1 MGKIKNLSF
10 ALIVSSIL
18 FTGCMQEKV
27 ANITPSK
34 PKQSNLA
41 IYSEQQTK
49 LPPSTINNITYA
61 TSSET
66 NLTDYNKHSELLVAD
81 ENDTAMI
88 DQLLEINKEFVLAKS
103 SPKEDSFI
111 AQSNWQEITKE
122 EEIIAT
128 AMAYLDTKYV
138 WAANGPSAFDCSGFT
153 RYVFKENGMTLPRYS
168 GHQAKVG
175 TKISFDELQ
184 KGDLV
189 FFDTE
194 KRYTKRVNHVGI
206 YIGDDKFI
214 HASSAK
220 KKVIITSFK
229 KKHFYKNR
237 FLWGRRIIDDRNI
250 AYNSL

>member
-1 MGKIKNLSF
+1 MKKIKNLSF
-10 ALIVSSIL
+10 ALIVSPIL
-18 FTGCMQEKV
+18 FTGCMQEKI
-27 ANITPSK
+27 ANISPPK

-41 IYSEQQTK
+41 IHSKQQTQLPPNTTNYTIYTISSEKNLTNYSEY
-49 LPPSTINNITYA
+49 SN
-61 TSSET
+61 
-66 NLTDYNKHSELLVAD
+66 LLVVN
-81 ENDTAMI
+81 ENNTTI
-88 DQLLEINKEFVLAKS
+88 LDQLLELHEEFVLTES
-103 SPKEDSFI
+103 SPKEDSFV
-111 AQSNWQEITKE
+111 AQNNWQEITKE

-128 AMAYLDTKYV
+128 AMAYLDTKYL

-153 RYVFKENGMTLPRYS
+153 KYVFKENGMTLPRYS

-194 KRYTKRVNHVGI
+194 KKYTKRVNHVGI
-206 YIGDDKFI
+206 YIGDGKFI

-220 KKVIITSFK
+220 KKVIISSF

-237 FLWGRRIIDDRNI
+237 FLWGQRIIDDRNI

>member
-1 MGKIKNLSF
+1 MKKIKNFSF
-10 ALIVSSIL
+10 VLIVSPIL
-18 FTGCMQEKV
+18 FTGCMQEKI
-27 ANITPSK
+27 ANISPPK
-34 PKQSNLA
+34 PNQDNLA
-41 IYSEQQTK
+41 IYSKQQTK
-49 LPPSTINNITYA
+49 LSSNTANDTIYS

-66 NLTDYNKHSELLVAD
+66 NLTNYNEYYDLLVVD
-81 ENDTAMI
+81 ENDTAII
-88 DQLLEINKEFVLAKS
+88 DQLLKLHEEFALNKSNL
-103 SPKEDSFI
+103 KENSFE
-111 AQSNWQEITKE
+111 AQSSWQEITKE

-128 AMAYLDTKYV
+128 AMAYLDTKYL
-138 WAANGPSAFDCSGFT
+138 WAANGPNAFDCSGFT
-153 RYVFKENGMTLPRYS
+153 RYVFKENGITLPRYS

-175 TKISFDELQ
+175 IKVSFDELQ

-194 KRYTKRVNHVGI
+194 KKYTKRVNHVGI
-206 YIGDDKFI
+206 YIGDNKFI

-250 AYNSL
+250 AYNSI